1 MFIRVTA
8 KGFPGRVCI
17 NTDFI
22 SYIVPLNPTDW
33 DSQSGWAYDIN
44 VYALDGKNRF
54 EFFRIKEEDA
64 ERIFKLIGV
73 SEEVEA
79 STTNASTSDSSIA
92 NAASTS
98 IANAASTSTARDRA
112 YFDSSTIKSTT
123 LDSSDSNIASSPS
136 QITTKPASKNGI
148 DQKSR
153 LEMLKKIA
161 SSRKIK

>member
-54 EFFRIKEEDA
+54 EFFRIKEDDA

-73 SEEVEA
+73 SEEIEASTTNA

-98 IANAASTSTARDRA
+98 TARDRA
-112 YFDSSTIKSTT
+112 SFDSSTIKST
-123 LDSSDSNIASSPS
+123 AP
-136 QITTKPASKNGI
+136 PSKNYI

-161 SSRKIK
+161 SSRKIN

>member
-92 NAASTS
+92 NTASASTSDSS

-112 YFDSSTIKSTT
+112 SFDSSTIKSTT
-123 LDSSDSNIASSPS
+123 
-136 QITTKPASKNGI
+136 PASKNGI

>member
-54 EFFRIKEEDA
+54 EFFRIKEDDA

-98 IANAASTSTARDRA
+98 TARDRA
-112 YFDSSTIKSTT
+112 YLDSSTIKSTT
-123 LDSSDSNIASSPS
+123 S
-136 QITTKPASKNGI
+136 ASKNGI

>member
-8 KGFPGRVCI
+8 KGFPGKVCI

-54 EFFRIKEEDA
+54 EFFRIKEDDA

-79 STTNASTSDSSIA
+79 STSNASTSDSSIANTASASTSDSSIA

-98 IANAASTSTARDRA
+98 TARDRA
-112 YFDSSTIKSTT
+112 SFDSSTIKSTT
-123 LDSSDSNIASSPS
+123 
-136 QITTKPASKNGI
+136 PASKNDI

>member
-54 EFFRIKEEDA
+54 EFFRIKEDDA

-98 IANAASTSTARDRA
+98 TANTASTSTARDQA
-112 YFDSSTIKSTT
+112 YFDSSTIKCTT

-136 QITTKPASKNGI
+136 QITTKPASKNDI

-161 SSRKIK
+161 SSRKIN

>member
-22 SYIVPLNPTDW
+22 SYIVPLNPTEW

-54 EFFRIKEEDA
+54 EFFRIKEDDA

-73 SEEVEA
+73 SDEIEA
-79 STTNASTSDSSIA
+79 GTSFDSTAIKTSSSNKDTEKSPADKSLAATSTSA
-92 NAASTS
+92 
-98 IANAASTSTARDRA
+98 
-112 YFDSSTIKSTT
+112 
-123 LDSSDSNIASSPS
+123 PS
-136 QITTKPASKNGI
+136 QITTKPASKDSI

-161 SSRKIK
+161 SSRKIN

>member
-54 EFFRIKEEDA
+54 EFFRIKEDDA

-92 NAASTS
+92 NTASASTSDSS

-112 YFDSSTIKSTT
+112 SFDSSTIKSTT
-123 LDSSDSNIASSPS
+123 S
-136 QITTKPASKNGI
+136 ASKNGI

>member
-54 EFFRIKEEDA
+54 EFFRIKEDDA

-98 IANAASTSTARDRA
+98 TARDRA
-112 YFDSSTIKSTT
+112 SFDSSTIKSTT
-123 LDSSDSNIASSPS
+123 S
-136 QITTKPASKNGI
+136 ASKNGI

>member
-44 VYALDGKNRF
+44 VYALDGKNRS
-54 EFFRIKEEDA
+54 EFFRIKEDDA

-79 STTNASTSDSSIA
+79 SASNASTSDSSIANTASASTSDSSIA

-98 IANAASTSTARDRA
+98 TARDRA
-112 YFDSSTIKSTT
+112 SFDSSTIKSTT
-123 LDSSDSNIASSPS
+123 
-136 QITTKPASKNGI
+136 PASKNDI

>member
-1 MFIRVTA
+1 MPKIYNKNIIYNKGEDAMFIRVTA

-54 EFFRIKEEDA
+54 EFFRIKEDDA

-98 IANAASTSTARDRA
+98 TARDRA

-123 LDSSDSNIASSPS
+123 
-136 QITTKPASKNGI
+136 PASKNDI

>member
-33 DSQSGWAYDIN
+33 DSQNGWAYDIN

-54 EFFRIKEEDA
+54 EFFRIKEDDA

-73 SEEVEA
+73 SEEIEA
-79 STTNASTSDSSIA
+79 STTNASTSDSSI
-92 NAASTS
+92 S
-98 IANAASTSTARDRA
+98 NAASTSTARDRA
-112 YFDSSTIKSTT
+112 YFDSSTVKSTT

-136 QITTKPASKNGI
+136 QSTTKPASKNYT

-161 SSRKIK
+161 SSRKIN

>member
-54 EFFRIKEEDA
+54 EFFRIKEDDA

-92 NAASTS
+92 NTASASTSDSS

-123 LDSSDSNIASSPS
+123 
-136 QITTKPASKNGI
+136 PASKNVI

>member
-54 EFFRIKEEDA
+54 EFFRIKEDDA

-92 NAASTS
+92 NTASASTSDSS

-112 YFDSSTIKSTT
+112 SFDSSTIKSTT
-123 LDSSDSNIASSPS
+123 
-136 QITTKPASKNGI
+136 PASKNDI

>member
-54 EFFRIKEEDA
+54 EFFRIKEDDA

-98 IANAASTSTARDRA
+98 TARDRA
-112 YFDSSTIKSTT
+112 YFDSSIIKSTT
-123 LDSSDSNIASSPS
+123 
-136 QITTKPASKNGI
+136 PASKNDI

>member
-8 KGFPGRVCI
+8 KGFPGKVCI

-54 EFFRIKEEDA
+54 EFFRIKEDDA

-98 IANAASTSTARDRA
+98 TARDRA
-112 YFDSSTIKSTT
+112 YLDSSTIKSTT
-123 LDSSDSNIASSPS
+123 S
-136 QITTKPASKNGI
+136 ASKNGI

>member
-54 EFFRIKEEDA
+54 EFFRIKEDDA

-79 STTNASTSDSSIA
+79 SASNASTSDSSIANTASASTSDSSIA

-98 IANAASTSTARDRA
+98 TARDRA
-112 YFDSSTIKSTT
+112 SFDSSTIKSTT
-123 LDSSDSNIASSPS
+123 
-136 QITTKPASKNGI
+136 PASKNDI